1 MNQPS
6 NPLWPLVV
14 AAIAMAVFIVLIL
27 MGWYAM
33 AHLAG

>member
-6 NPLWPLVV
+6 NPRWPLVV